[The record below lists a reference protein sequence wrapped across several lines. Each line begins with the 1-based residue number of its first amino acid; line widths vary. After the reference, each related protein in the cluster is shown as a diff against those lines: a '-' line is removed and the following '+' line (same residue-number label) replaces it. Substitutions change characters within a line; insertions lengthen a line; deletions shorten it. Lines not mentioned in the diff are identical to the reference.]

1 MAKFIGRIFTKK
13 RVSAPFRLLGL
24 RVRIP
29 TEALMP
35 LSCECCVLSEFLA
48 TGQSLIQKSPTECG
62 ISECDTEIKKLGGLG

>member
-1 MAKFIGRIFTKK
+1 MAKFIGSIFTKK
-13 RVSAPFRLLGL
+13 CVSARSRLLGL

-29 TEALMP
+29 MEALMS

-62 ISECDTEIKKLGGLG
+62 VSECDTGI